1 MPIGRIN
8 LIFDVIKKEFLE
20 LAEEG
25 KQTFLF
31 VYATGHG
38 VIDR

>member
-1 MPIGRIN
+1 MPIARIN
-8 LIFDVIKKEFLE
+8 LIFDIIKKEFLE
-20 LAEEG
+20 LAEDG
-25 KQTFLF
+25 KRTFLL